1 MPICTILAINP
12 KVGTGP
18 KVVDQ
23 TDRPH
28 DRLTSFKP
36 SLRGQTLYAPH
47 HRSAIKSRSLRSWI
61 NILVSCTSWTNRS
74 LAAKK
79 HPWSSHGAFFFPKNR
94 KQLNRS
100 TFSSGLAC
108 LFYFPEKNH
117 CRKRLPLLCR
127 VIQAYCV
134 SWRAVIRSFHHVRWP
149 KELMG
154 ISWPQTTDE
163 DVNKLLQKCL
173 NSMSS

>member
-79 HPWSSHGAFFFPKNR
+79 HPWSSHGAFFQKIE
-94 KQLNRS
+94 
-100 TFSSGLAC
+100 SSWTDLHSALVWLACFISLKRTTAGNDC
-108 LFYFPEKNH
+108 LFYAELYKHIVFHGGLLLGHFIMYVGQRSLWVFPD
-117 CRKRLPLLCR
+117 RKPLMKTW
-127 VIQAYCV
+127 I
-134 SWRAVIRSFHHVRWP
+134 
-149 KELMG
+149 
-154 ISWPQTTDE
+154 
-163 DVNKLLQKCL
+163 
-173 NSMSS
+173 NSCKSV